1 MKVICPE
8 AYWTDT
14 MIALLPFGVSK
25 YICCHR
31 IVRRINKARYLGWKI
46 MIYGAGRHAVECAE
60 LLKDIEMDFDGFVV
74 TRKQGNPDSLL
85 GYPVQEAQA
94 FLESENTLV
103 IIAVLT
109 SGVKEVEKYIEK
121 IKSKNNML
129 DCVVFE

>member
-1 MKVICPE
+1 
-8 AYWTDT
+8 
-14 MIALLPFGVSK
+14 
-25 YICCHR
+25 
-31 IVRRINKARYLGWKI
+31 

-74 TRKQGNPDSLL
+74 TKKQGNPDSLL
-85 GYPVQEAQA
+85 GYPVQEAQS